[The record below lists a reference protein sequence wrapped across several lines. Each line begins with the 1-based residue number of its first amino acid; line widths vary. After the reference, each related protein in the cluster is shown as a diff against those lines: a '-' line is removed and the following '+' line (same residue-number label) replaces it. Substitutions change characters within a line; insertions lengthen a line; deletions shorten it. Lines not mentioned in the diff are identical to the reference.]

1 MQNKFLPKTDNYQM
15 VKVMIEDGLRSEKGA
30 VSTEKG
36 DSEKK

>member
-1 MQNKFLPKTDNYQM
+1 M

-36 DSEKK
+36 DSEKNLKKTKKL